1 MIEYVTRGEW
11 YDGEIRRFVRIDNEN
26 PPRKRGV
33 LFVGS
38 SIFREWREARD
49 FAADVEPLG
58 ADVLNRAF
66 GGSTTRDQ
74 LEVMEQ
80 IVFPHDPKVLVY
92 YCGSN
97 DVNAGVPPRVI
108 RDNFLEW
115 CARAFRRCPSARRIL
130 FVSIMRAPQKAPVW
144 DELDEANALIREAC
158 GGEEGGG
165 RSGPRRGSGLKLV
178 DFVDVNPLLYDKST
192 GEPLT
197 RLYRDDGLHFHPGSY
212 DRFAPAIVD
221 AARRALD
228 ECGDSRGGGTGVGEG
243 DAAEAPWDPALPPSL
258 GR

>member
-1 MIEYVTRGEW
+1 M
-11 YDGEIRRFVRIDNEN
+11 
-26 PPRKRGV
+26 
-33 LFVGS
+33 
-38 SIFREWREARD
+38 
-49 FAADVEPLG
+49 
-58 ADVLNRAF
+58 
-66 GGSTTRDQ
+66 
-74 LEVMEQ
+74 
-80 IVFPHDPKVLVY
+80 
-92 YCGSN
+92 
-97 DVNAGVPPRVI
+97 
-108 RDNFLEW
+108 
-115 CARAFRRCPSARRIL
+115 
-130 FVSIMRAPQKAPVW
+130 
-144 DELDEANALIREAC
+144 
-158 GGEEGGG
+158 
-165 RSGPRRGSGLKLV
+165 